1 MVFKRGRSTI
11 MPIHNMKT
19 FTFTAPNF
27 TEWKEAA
34 VLSLKGKPFDSLY
47 TKTIEGIE
55 LNPLYTKEDL
65 DQLEV
70 SRVTK
75 PAFGWTVAQ
84 PVSAANGQQFVE
96 QMKESLARGNEAI
109 AYNGLRPLVWAE
121 QDVKQVAELI
131 TQYPILFTEVQSD
144 DPILQAFTYIDE
156 AKRKDVTGICIG
168 TVPVVPEGF
177 PGVRTKGA
185 DLWTAHHEG
194 ADAITELAL
203 SLSIAAELAEDA
215 SSFEEFANGFYA
227 RFASDTHFFMEIAKF
242 RAFRV
247 LWKLFNEAYGVEN
260 AKQVPLLGIT
270 SLRSY
275 SKLDP
280 YVNLLR
286 GGNAAFA
293 AILGGADWLTVLPHD
308 VLTGT
313 SPSSNRYA
321 RNIQLILKEE
331 THIDQ
336 VLDPAGGSYFIES
349 LTTELIRKSWAKF
362 LEIEENG
369 GYQAFLQSGELSKLY
384 AQRQKEMATGKK
396 TLIGTNVYAELTDV
410 NYANESTVTVS
421 KRLAEP
427 FEHIRS
433 KQKEELPKTVLL
445 NFGALKDYKPR
456 ADFVSGILAVGGIE
470 ATWSPSFE
478 SNDQALSWIE
488 EQQPDYAVICA
499 SAADTEEVVTNFLA
513 SYKGNCPT
521 DTAGKYPSETA
532 DQWLANGLN
541 GFIFAGQD
549 KIEKLNTIITQTK
562 GGRSVE

>member
-1 MVFKRGRSTI
+1 
-11 MPIHNMKT
+11 MPIHNMKN
-19 FTFTAPNF
+19 FEFTAPSF
-27 TEWKEAA
+27 TEWKDAA
-34 VLSLKGKPFDSLY
+34 VSSLKGKPFDALY
-47 TKTIEGIE
+47 TTTIEGIE

-65 DQLEV
+65 EKLEV

-84 PVSAANGQQFVE
+84 PVSAANGQEFVE

-109 AYNGLRPLVWAE
+109 AYNGLKPLIWAE
-121 QDVKQVAELI
+121 QDIKQVAELI
-131 TQYPILFTEVQSD
+131 TQYPILFTEVRSD
-144 DPILQAFTYIDE
+144 DPVLQAFTYVEE
-156 AKRKDVTGICIG
+156 AKRKDVTGICISD
-168 TVPVVPEGF
+168 TPVIPEGF
-177 PGVRTKGA
+177 PNVRSKGA
-185 DLWTAHHEG
+185 DLWMVHHEG
-194 ADAITELAL
+194 ADAVTELAL
-203 SLSIAAELAEDA
+203 SLAIAAELAEQA
-215 SSFEEFANGFYA
+215 PSFEDFTNDFYA
-227 RFASDTHFFMEIAKF
+227 RFASDLHFFMEISKF

-247 LWKLFNEAYGVEN
+247 LWKLFNEAYGVKD

-270 SLRSY
+270 SVRSY

-293 AILGGADWLTVLPHD
+293 AVLGGADWLTVLPHD

-331 THIDQ
+331 THVDA

-362 LEIEENG
+362 LEIQDSG

-396 TLIGTNVYAELTDV
+396 TLIGTNVYAELNDV
-410 NYANESTVTVS
+410 NYANESSVTVS
-421 KRLAEP
+421 RRLAEP
-427 FEHIRS
+427 FENLRC
-433 KQKEELPKTVLL
+433 KPQDQLPKTVLL
-445 NFGALKDYKPR
+445 NFGALKDHKPR
-456 ADFVSGILAVGGIE
+456 TDFVSGFLAVGGIE
-470 ATWSPSFE
+470 AVWSPSFDSTE
-478 SNDQALSWIE
+478 QALDWLE

-499 SAADTEEVVTNFLA
+499 SAKETEEVVTDFLA
-513 SYKGNCPT
+513 AYTGDCPI
-521 DTAGKYPSETA
+521 DTAGKYPAETA
-532 DQWLANGLN
+532 DQWLADGLN

-549 KIEKLNTIITQTK
+549 KIEKLNAIINHKK